1 MATNASAYYLAAK
14 AKKAA
19 GDVLGTIVSLSQAIT
34 IKEDFAE
41 ALLLRAEMMLSTRDY
56 KDGLQDI
63 RKGYR
68 FEPEEENAFLSR
80 GVCMKLWVT
89 IRLQSRIMKW

>member
-41 ALLLRAEMMLSTRDY
+41 ALLLRAGDDAVYS
-56 KDGLQDI
+56 GL
-63 RKGYR
+63 
-68 FEPEEENAFLSR
+68 
-80 GVCMKLWVT
+80 
-89 IRLQSRIMKW
+89 

>member
-56 KDGLQDI
+56 KDGLQDN
-63 RKGYR
+63 RKGDR
-68 FEPEEENAFLSR
+68 FDARRRKRFFDPGASA
-80 GVCMKLWVT
+80 
-89 IRLQSRIMKW
+89 

>member
-1 MATNASAYYLAAK
+1 MQPMLRHYLAAK

-41 ALLLRAEMMLSTRDY
+41 ALLLEGRDDAVY
-56 KDGLQDI
+56 SGL
-63 RKGYR
+63 
-68 FEPEEENAFLSR
+68 
-80 GVCMKLWVT
+80 
-89 IRLQSRIMKW
+89 